1 MTALRLAGT
10 LRINVQYG
18 DVNAA
23 GSYFAMLVCLTAGL
37 TLRARRWQRLG
48 WVMCGV
54 LLAMALWLTSSRAAL
69 MALFVAALAL
79 TVFAGRVLKR
89 RVSPRGLAIAAGSLF
104 AAAVF
109 TSWFLPNRLTG
120 PGASVAVAVRR
131 DMAIVALRLT
141 AAHPLFGVGI
151 GRFLDASGPQMQ
163 QLPVG
168 RWSFQENAHNTFL
181 QVLGELGLVGLFCFA
196 GILWQVSASAWK
208 CIRSSP
214 AADRPLVFG
223 FAGGVWVFLL
233 SGLVGHPLLTPE
245 CAYAFWI
252 VTGCL
257 AGYSVSPTTPS
268 AWHRAALTATAAALL
283 ISVPFR
289 SAAAIRGAEFEN
301 IGYGV
306 SLWQTDPDG
315 VKYRIAASAGTIYVA
330 ADESTTDI
338 PLRAS
343 GPPDSMGIVTVTVAG
358 RMGDRIRVTGGGW
371 TRYRLVIPANSSSA
385 VHPGDVHPR
394 KPARSELVHREAV
407 CRGYKSATDS
417 SDHIV

>member
-23 GSYFAMLVCLTAGL
+23 GSYFAMLVCLTACV

-69 MALFVAALAL
+69 MALFVAALAGRCS
-79 TVFAGRVLKR
+79 AGRVLKR

-168 RWSFQENAHNTFL
+168 RWGLSRERSQYLPAGL
-181 QVLGELGLVGLFCFA
+181 GGARAGGPVLLRRDF
-196 GILWQVSASAWK
+196 LWQVSASAWK

-214 AADRPLVFG
+214 AAG
-223 FAGGVWVFLL
+223 FLTVGLRLRSEASGSFLL

-245 CAYAFWI
+245 LRGRLLDCHGMFGRIQRQPDDAVGVASGSM
-252 VTGCL
+252 T
-257 AGYSVSPTTPS
+257 ATVSPPDP
-268 AWHRAALTATAAALL
+268 

-289 SAAAIRGAEFEN
+289 SAAAIRGAEFE
-301 IGYGV
+301 
-306 SLWQTDPDG
+306 
-315 VKYRIAASAGTIYVA
+315 
-330 ADESTTDI
+330 
-338 PLRAS
+338 
-343 GPPDSMGIVTVTVAG
+343 
-358 RMGDRIRVTGGGW
+358 
-371 TRYRLVIPANSSSA
+371 
-385 VHPGDVHPR
+385 
-394 KPARSELVHREAV
+394 
-407 CRGYKSATDS
+407 KSATACLSGRPTPTVSNTESQRQQERFESLTCRRIGDRHS
-417 SDHIV
+417 ASRIWPA